1 MGFLNLFKN
10 ENADLTP
17 RLPSGSFTM
26 DRTGRIVI
34 STVPHS
40 FPEAHVRE
48 IGQLVLALFRS
59 AQEQRLPLTEL
70 LIQYAGLKLSARDLR
85 GGAIVFLA
93 PREL

>member
-1 MGFLNLFKN
+1 MGFLSFLKTNN
-10 ENADLTP
+10 DSART
-17 RLPSGSFTM
+17 RLPAGSFTM

-34 STVPHS
+34 STVPRA
-40 FPEAHVRE
+40 FPEAQLRE

-59 AQEQRLPLTEL
+59 AREQRLPLNEL